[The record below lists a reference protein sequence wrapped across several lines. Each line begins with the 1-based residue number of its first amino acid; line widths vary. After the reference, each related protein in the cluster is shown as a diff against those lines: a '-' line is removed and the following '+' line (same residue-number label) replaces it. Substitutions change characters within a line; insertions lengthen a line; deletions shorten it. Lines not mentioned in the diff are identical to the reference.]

1 MAAFTTNAT
10 PAYLD
15 PVAGR
20 RKCRYRNKFDIGD
33 NRLSVRQMRLNEL
46 ASLSCLEVS
55 LDAD

>member
-10 PAYLD
+10 PAYLG

-20 RKCRYRNKFDIGD
+20 RKCIYRNKFDIGD
-33 NRLSVRQMRLNEL
+33 NRLSVRQMPQNEL
-46 ASLSCLEVS
+46 ASPSCLEVS